1 MYDQGSPDGHK
12 SLVSANLQS
21 QNKSQADGDQSNMD
35 MMLNDFNNQSRS
47 QVEGEQSFVNK
58 EGDMSDVVDDEIDP
72 NQIDLENLNESELMA
87 LQANAEGEDEDFIDV
102 DNPEDLA
109 RKGLRRIQIEG
120 DDEDYLMDA
129 EGNIYNLQG
138 EFVGETDGGNF
149 EGDQDD

>member
-1 MYDQGSPDGHK
+1 
-12 SLVSANLQS
+12 
-21 QNKSQADGDQSNMD
+21 MD

-58 EGDMSDVVDDEIDP
+58 EGEMSDGVDDEIDP

-87 LQANAEGEDEDFIDV
+87 LQMQANAEGEDEDFIDV

-120 DDEDYLMDA
+120 DDE
-129 EGNIYNLQG
+129 
-138 EFVGETDGGNF
+138 
-149 EGDQDD
+149 

>member
-1 MYDQGSPDGHK
+1 M
-12 SLVSANLQS
+12 
-21 QNKSQADGDQSNMD
+21 SNM
-35 MMLNDFNNQSRS
+35 
-47 QVEGEQSFVNK
+47 
-58 EGDMSDVVDDEIDP
+58 DDEIDP

-87 LQANAEGEDEDFIDV
+87 LQMQANADGEDEDFIDV

-120 DDEDYLMDA
+120 DDEQEYLMDA

-149 EGDQDD
+149 EVDHDD